1 MFGKT
6 RVIRFPVDRTVAEL
20 ERQMQADI
28 EKRVSALPES
38 IRELDVAWIFKEA
51 ETRKLKTRART

>member
-1 MFGKT
+1 M
-6 RVIRFPVDRTVAEL
+6 AER

-38 IRELDVAWIFKEA
+38 IRALDVAWIFKEA
-51 ETRKLKTRART
+51 ETRKLKARART

>member
-6 RVIRFPVDRTVAEL
+6 RVIRFPVDRTVAER

-38 IRELDVAWIFKEA
+38 IRALDVAWIFKEA

>member
-1 MFGKT
+1 
-6 RVIRFPVDRTVAEL
+6 VDRTVAER